1 MQTRDSNSS
10 ELQLTISSAEVE
22 NLKAEVKNL
31 KIENAELRSEN
42 AGLRSENAGLRSE
55 NDLLKRER
63 SDLSDPVKQA
73 DAAAFRKLR
82 GIS

>member
-42 AGLRSENAGLRSE
+42 AELRSEIDS
-55 NDLLKRER
+55 LKKER
-63 SDLSDPVKQA
+63 SDLTDPAKQA